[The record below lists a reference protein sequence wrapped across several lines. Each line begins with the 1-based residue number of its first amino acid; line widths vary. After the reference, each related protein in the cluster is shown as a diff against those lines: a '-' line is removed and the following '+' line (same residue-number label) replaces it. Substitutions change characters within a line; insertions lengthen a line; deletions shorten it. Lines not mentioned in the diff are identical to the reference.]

1 MHVITTPSPPY
12 ITSQGP
18 TSSPF
23 ILYLHQTRL
32 KTFVTEP
39 DGKCIDNKSDDKEYL
54 SRFNTFSV
62 THCGDPIRLGAGLV
76 KSSTTVSSVLSYEDV
91 LMDHNCLDPTTPHP
105 LSLTIS
111 PTSHVSNL
119 ISATRRN
126 QPIAGAINTL
136 LHSPY
141 SQPLQ

>member
-32 KTFVTEP
+32 KTFITEP

>member
-32 KTFVTEP
+32 KTFITEP

-62 THCGDPIRLGAGLV
+62 THCGDPIRLGVGLV
-76 KSSTTVSSVLSYEDV
+76 KSSTTVSPVLSYEDV
-91 LMDHNCLDPTTPHP
+91 LMDHSCLDPTTPHP
-105 LSLTIS
+105 LS
-111 PTSHVSNL
+111 PTSHESNL
-119 ISATRRN
+119 ISATKRN

-136 LHSPY
+136 LLFPY

>member
-1 MHVITTPSPPY
+1 MHVITTPLPPLY
-12 ITSQGP
+12 HFTGADIESFHIVSTSD
-18 TSSPF
+18 
-23 ILYLHQTRL
+23 RL
-32 KTFVTEP
+32 KPLVAEP
-39 DGKCIDNKSDDKEYL
+39 DGKCIDNNSDDKEYL